1 MNTTKSPECWA
12 SDANARALR
21 VEAAPGHALLLP
33 FDQFVFAEC
42 HAEEVEQ
49 RLRLVFATHEVVVR
63 GHSLRRIETAMQR
76 MELSHLARLPTNYR
90 SLAADGQP
98 FVREI
103 AVQEVKKAASGKFEL
118 ASPGLQAG

>member
-1 MNTTKSPECWA
+1 MNTTKPPECWA

-21 VEAAPGHALLLP
+21 VEAAPGHAVLLP

-42 HAEEVEQ
+42 HAEEKEQ

-76 MELSHLARLPTNYR
+76 MELSHLACLPADYR
-90 SLAADGQP
+90 SLVADGQP

-103 AVQEVKKAASGKFEL
+103 AVQEVKEAASGKPER

>member
-1 MNTTKSPECWA
+1 MNTTKPPECWA

-21 VEAAPGHALLLP
+21 VETGLGSAVLLP

-42 HAEEVEQ
+42 HTEEKEQ

-63 GHSLRRIETAMQR
+63 GHSLRRLETAMQR
-76 MELSHLARLPTNYR
+76 MELSHLACLAANYR
-90 SLAADGQP
+90 GLLTEGQP

-103 AVQEVKKAASGKFEL
+103 AVQEVKEAASVQQG
-118 ASPGLQAG
+118 SPN

>member
-1 MNTTKSPECWA
+1 MNTTKPPECWA

-21 VEAAPGHALLLP
+21 VETAPGRALLLP

-42 HAEEVEQ
+42 HTEENEQ

-76 MELSHLARLPTNYR
+76 MELSHLAYLPENYR
-90 SLAADGQP
+90 NLLADAQP
-98 FVREI
+98 FIREI
-103 AVQEVKKAASGKFEL
+103 AVQEVKEATGRQQG
-118 ASPGLQAG
+118 SPN

>member
-1 MNTTKSPECWA
+1 MNTTKPPECWA

-21 VEAAPGHALLLP
+21 VEAAPGRTLLLP

-42 HAEEVEQ
+42 HTEEKEQ

-76 MELSHLARLPTNYR
+76 MELSHVACLPANYR
-90 SLAADGQP
+90 SLVADGQP

-103 AVQEVKKAASGKFEL
+103 VVQEVKDSGAKATTPSN
-118 ASPGLQAG
+118 

>member
-21 VEAAPGHALLLP
+21 VETASGSALLLP

-42 HAEEVEQ
+42 HTEEKEQ

-76 MELSHLARLPTNYR
+76 MELSHLACLPGNYR
-90 SLAADGQP
+90 SLVADGQP
-98 FVREI
+98 FILEI
-103 AVQEVKKAASGKFEL
+103 AVQEAKAAT
-118 ASPGLQAG
+118 AVQANGTD